1 MKLLHRFWHR
11 LRATLTGAPADD
23 EFADEIE
30 AHLQMQTE
38 DNLRLGMSPE
48 AARRAAA
55 LRFGSVESARG
66 SWRDQR
72 VLPLLDTVPRDV
84 RFAVRGLVKEPGF
97 AAVCVLTLALA
108 IGASSAIFSVVN
120 AALIRPLP
128 YPHADRLV
136 QVWETNP
143 RANQWGDWAS
153 YPDFDDWRRE
163 NRVFESMAAFRS
175 GRFRLTDGEY
185 PEMLVGVRVSPELFS
200 VLEINPMLGRAFLR
214 DEGGAGRTDVAIL
227 SHGLWQRTYDS
238 NPGVVGKTILIDGR
252 QHQVVGVMPPGFNFP
267 ANIQAGARV
276 PDVWIPMS
284 ADRSR
289 GSHNYR
295 VIAQLKPDR
304 TVQHAQTEMERLA
317 QLIAQV
323 DPDHRGRGATAA
335 RLQEHTVRAVR
346 PALLVLVG
354 VIALVVVIA
363 CTNVASLLLARGL
376 ARQKETALRLALG
389 AAPIRLLQQS
399 LTESVVLGLIGGAA
413 GLLVAFVGVRFLIDL
428 GPAVPLVKEARI
440 DLRVLGFTFVTALVT
455 GVAFGIIPTLQA
467 LRVQANDALKERSAG
482 QGGTAGRSRIRA
494 VLTVAE
500 VALAL
505 MLLIGAGLLVRSFI
519 ELRRVDVGFDAR
531 SLLTASLRAPSGT
544 SADPDRITAFFQDV
558 IQRVERIPGVRAV
571 AAASAVPLVSNETGP
586 FRVDGDA
593 SSELDRNAVYAE
605 QPKITPGYFR
615 TMGMR
620 LMRGREFTGT
630 DNRTSQA
637 VAIVSEG
644 LAKIYWPGEDPIGKR
659 VSIDD
664 RQWRSVVGVVPDVR
678 HDGLERPARP
688 TIYIPLAQYPRDQL
702 TLLVRTDSDPA
713 SFIAAARRAVMD
725 VDKNQPLFAIQ
736 TMEQTLSESVSL
748 ERFLMILVGV
758 FAGVAVVLATVGIY
772 GVLAYF
778 VRQRRQEIGTRVAL
792 GAHRSQVVW
801 LVVKQAALLGLAG
814 IAIGVLGSLALSRTL
829 SGMLFGVSATDL
841 WTFSVVP
848 VALFLL
854 VLVAAFVPARIAA
867 SVEPMIA
874 LRND

>member
-1 MKLLHRFWHR
+1 MKLLRRFWHR
-11 LRATLTGAPADD
+11 LRETLGGARHDG

-55 LRFGSVESARG
+55 LKFGSVESTRG

-72 VLPLLDTVPRDV
+72 VLPVLESIPGDV
-84 RFAVRGLVKEPGF
+84 RFAVRGLLREPGF
-97 AAVCVLTLALA
+97 AGVCVLTLALA

-128 YPHADRLV
+128 YPDADRLV

-143 RANQWGDWAS
+143 RANRWSDWAS
-153 YPDFDDWRRE
+153 YPDFADWRRE
-163 NRVFESMAAFRS
+163 NRVFEAIAAFRY

-185 PEMLVGVRVSPELFS
+185 PEMLVGLRVSPELFS
-200 VLEINPMLGRAFLR
+200 VLRVSPVLGRPFLR
-214 DEGGAGRTDVAIL
+214 DEGNEGGGDVAIL
-227 SHGLWQRTYDS
+227 SHGLWQRTFDS
-238 NPGVVGKTILIDGR
+238 DAAVVGTTILLDGR
-252 QHQVVGVMPPGFNFP
+252 NHLVVGVLPPGLSFP
-267 ANIQAGARV
+267 ANMQAGARV
-276 PDVWIPMS
+276 PDVWIPLRGDL
-284 ADRSR
+284 AR

-295 VIAQLKPDR
+295 VIARLKPDL
-304 TVQHAQTEMERLA
+304 TVQQARTDMDRLA
-317 QLIAQV
+317 QFVAHV
-323 DPDHRGRGATAA
+323 DPGHRGRGATAA
-335 RLQEHTVRAVR
+335 GLQEHTVTTVR

-354 VIALVVVIA
+354 AIALVLVIA

-389 AAPIRLLQQS
+389 ARPVRLLQQS

-413 GLLVAFVGVRFLIDL
+413 GLLVAFAGVRFLIDL
-428 GPAVPLVKEARI
+428 GPAVPLVKEAGI
-440 DLRVLGFTFVTALVT
+440 DLRVLGFTFLTALVT
-455 GVAFGIIPTLQA
+455 GVAFGVIPTLQA
-467 LRVQANDALKERSAG
+467 LRVQAHDALKERSVG
-482 QGGTAGRSRIRA
+482 QGGSVGRVRMRA
-494 VLTVAE
+494 VLSVAE
-500 VALAL
+500 IALAL

-519 ELRRVDVGFDAR
+519 QLRSVDVGFDAER
-531 SLLTASLRAPSGT
+531 LLTASLRAPSEA
-544 SADPDRITAFFQDV
+544 SADPDRIAAFFQDV
-558 IQRVERIPGVRAV
+558 IGRVERIPGVRAA
-571 AAASAVPLVSNETGP
+571 AAASAVPLLSNETSP
-586 FRVDGDA
+586 FRVDRGAGAGVDQDA
-593 SSELDRNAVYAE
+593 IYAE
-605 QPKITPGYFR
+605 QPKITPSYFR

-620 LMRGREFTGT
+620 LMRGREFTGM

-644 LAKIYWPGEDPIGKR
+644 LASTYWPGEDAIGKR
-659 VSIDD
+659 LLLDD
-664 RQWRSVVGVVPDVR
+664 QQWRSVVGIVPDAR

-688 TIYIPLAQYPRDQL
+688 TIYIPLAQYVRDQL

-713 SFIAAARRAVMD
+713 SFIGATRRAVMD
-725 VDKNQPLFAIQ
+725 VNRNQPLFAIQ

-748 ERFLMILVGV
+748 DRFLMILVSI

-778 VRQRRQEIGTRVAL
+778 VSQRRQEIGTRIAL
-792 GAHRSQVVW
+792 GASRLQVVW
-801 LVVKQAALLGLAG
+801 LVVKQAALLALAG
-814 IAIGVLGSLALSRTL
+814 VGLGILGSLALSKTL
-829 SGMLFGVSATDL
+829 SGMVFGVTTTDV

-848 VALFLL
+848 ALLFLV
-854 VLVAAFVPARIAA
+854 VLVASFLPARRAA

-874 LRND
+874 LRNE